1 MTQRP
6 YLFDTNIIT
15 GRAFEAV
22 RRLPAGER
30 FSCVVLSEVMT
41 AADPKPFRAYRET
54 WKRAATYGK
63 LIMPHPDDWLPATRM
78 ALGVDLQELE
88 QSRLTSHRLMLDRA
102 GDPTAYLIHARPKL
116 DLIPACHDH
125 DADMLLEGAHVSRE
139 LLLK

>member
-1 MTQRP
+1 V
-6 YLFDTNIIT
+6 L
-15 GRAFEAV
+15 AV
-22 RRLPAGER
+22 DLDPQGN
-30 FSCVVLSEVMT
+30 LSS
-41 AADPKPFRAYRET
+41 
-54 WKRAATYGK
+54 
-63 LIMPHPDDWLPATRM
+63 

-139 LLLK
+139 LLLKTRLTSLSNRYDF